1 MSSLSNWIV
10 RLSRAG
16 LGLACVTLLT
26 GCPELHHV
34 EVQMKAGSGGA
45 AEGAA
50 EETEAAAVAGY
61 GNLHGVLTLEGDV
74 PAVKKLFSAGD
85 ASVKDSAI
93 CAAGD
98 AIDEGL
104 IINPANKGIANA
116 VIFLEKAPATIKPEL
131 VEPPKDPAIFDQKAC
146 RFFPRVVA
154 FRIGQPLMVLSDDP
168 IPHNTHTDPKRNSTF
183 NQTISPNDRKGVEC
197 RYTKPEATPVKVVCD
212 YHAWMKAYHF
222 PVDHPYFAVTDA
234 DGKFKIDGLPAGK
247 HTFNVWHEA
256 ASGGFLERKVVVEI
270 AVDGDTEKN
279 LSYAPAKFAAV
290 PAPQPAVAYERLR
303 QGGEIQVTQRE
314 KQ

>member
-16 LGLACVTLLT
+16 LGLACVTLLS

-34 EVQMKAGSGGA
+34 EVQMKAGSSGSAEGA
-45 AEGAA
+45 AEGAGPV
-50 EETEAAAVAGY
+50 AVAGY
-61 GNLHGVLTLEGDV
+61 GSVHGVVSIEGDV
-74 PAVKKLFSAGD
+74 PAVKKLFTAGD

-98 AIDEGL
+98 VVDEAL
-104 IINPANKGIANA
+104 VVNAANKGIANA
-116 VIFLEKAPATIKPEL
+116 VIFLEKAPAAIKPEL
-131 VEPPKDPAIFDQKAC
+131 VAPPKDPAVFDQKGC

-234 DGKFKIDGLPAGK
+234 DGKFKIEGLPAGK

-256 ASGGFLERKVVVEI
+256 ASGGFLERKIVVDIE
-270 AVDGDTEKN
+270 VDGDTEKN

-290 PAPQPAVAYERLR
+290 PAPLPAVAYERLR
-303 QGGEIQVTQRE
+303 HGGEIHVTQRE

>member
-16 LGLACVTLLT
+16 LGLACVTLLA

-34 EVQMKAGSGGA
+34 EVRMKAGSSGA
-45 AEGAA
+45 AEGTA
-50 EETEAAAVAGY
+50 EGPGAAAVAGY

-74 PAVKKLFSAGD
+74 PATKKLFSAGD

-98 AIDEGL
+98 AIDEAL
-104 IINPANKGIANA
+104 LVNPANKGIANA
-116 VIFLEKAPATIKPEL
+116 VIFLEKAPASIKPEL
-131 VEPPKDPAIFDQKAC
+131 VAPPKDPAIFDQKAC

-234 DGKFKIDGLPAGK
+234 DGKFKIEGLPAGK
-247 HTFNVWHEA
+247 HTFNIWHEA
-256 ASGGFLERKVVVEI
+256 ASGGFLERKIEVVIE
-270 AVDGDTEKN
+270 VDGDTEKN

-290 PAPQPAVAYERLR
+290 PAPLPAVAYERLR
-303 QGGEIQVTQRE
+303 HGGEIQVTQRE